1 VSRRAA
7 PTTLLE
13 ALRELRGEI
22 GVLLVL
28 ALAAGSAW
36 GFIEIADEV
45 MEGETRQ
52 VDERILVAM
61 RTPGDLNNPIGP
73 KWVEELGRDF
83 TALGGVGVLT
93 LLTLAAAGYL
103 LMMRKQHAAL
113 LVLAAVGSGILASQ
127 LLKYGFDRPRPEL
140 VPHGSHVYTSSFP
153 SGHSMMAALTYL
165 TLGALLAKVHRGW
178 RARVYLLT
186 LAIVISLLVG
196 VSRVYLG
203 VHWPTDVLAGW
214 SAGAFWALMCWQL
227 ANWLQRRGQIE
238 PEGVETD
245 G

>member
-1 VSRRAA
+1 LAE
-7 PTTLLE
+7 LL
-13 ALRELRGEI
+13 RGLRGEI

-28 ALAAGSAW
+28 AVAAGSAW
-36 GFIEIADEV
+36 AFIEIADEV
-45 MEGETRQ
+45 MEGETRA
-52 VDERILVAM
+52 VDERILLSM
-61 RTPGDLNNPIGP
+61 RTGGDPGDPIGP

-83 TALGGVGVLT
+83 TALGGVGVLS

-103 LMMRKQHAAL
+103 LLMKKWHAAI
-113 LVLAAVGSGILASQ
+113 LVLAAIGSGILASQ

-178 RARVYLLT
+178 RAKIYLVS
-186 LAIVISLLVG
+186 LAIVISVLVG

-214 SAGAFWALMCWQL
+214 SAGAFWALLCWQL
-227 ANWLQRRGQIE
+227 ANWLQQRGRIE
-238 PEGVETD
+238 AEGVDTN